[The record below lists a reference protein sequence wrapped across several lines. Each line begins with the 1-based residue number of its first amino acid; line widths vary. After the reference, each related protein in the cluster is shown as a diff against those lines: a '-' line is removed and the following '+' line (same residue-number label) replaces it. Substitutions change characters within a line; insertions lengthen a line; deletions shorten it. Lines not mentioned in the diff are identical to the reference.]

1 MAPPVFSPILLK
13 RRGSPKVGTC
23 AITLCFRTMSGFQSR
38 ALSMLAM
45 SLALAAMSAC
55 QLPPSRT
62 DAALTETGE
71 LVALSG
77 GASGAANACFSCHGL
92 QGQGDGVSVPR
103 LAGLDAG
110 YLQKQMEDYA
120 ADTRHHDVMS
130 AIARRLDADSRRD
143 VASHYAALPAPQ
155 GLGEARAAPAIW
167 HQGDMARDVPA
178 CSSCHGMAGEGVG
191 PGNPAVS
198 GQPSAYTVD
207 QLMRWKRAERRND
220 PRNVMSQ
227 AVAGLSGREI
237 SAIAL
242 WLETQPTSPS
252 PTSDAASASAAA
264 AVAAGPAASRGPRR
278 PDR

>member
-1 MAPPVFSPILLK
+1 
-13 RRGSPKVGTC
+13 
-23 AITLCFRTMSGFQSR
+23 MSGFRSR
-38 ALSMLAM
+38 ALSILAM
-45 SLALAAMSAC
+45 ALGLAAMSAC
-55 QLPPSRT
+55 ERPPSPT

-143 VASHYAALPAPQ
+143 VAFYYASLPAPQ
-155 GLGEARAAPAIW
+155 GVGEPSPAPAIW
-167 HQGDMARDVPA
+167 TTGDASRGVPA
-178 CSSCHGMAGEGVG
+178 CSSCHGRSGEGVG

-198 GQPSAYTVD
+198 GQPAAYTVD

-220 PRNVMSQ
+220 PRNVMTQ
-227 AVAGLSGREI
+227 AVAGLSDREI

-252 PTSDAASASAAA
+252 PASDAASASAAA
-264 AVAAGPAASRGPRR
+264 AVAAEPAASRGPRR

>member
-1 MAPPVFSPILLK
+1 
-13 RRGSPKVGTC
+13 
-23 AITLCFRTMSGFQSR
+23 MSGFHSR
-38 ALSMLAM
+38 ALLMLAM
-45 SLALAAMSAC
+45 SMGFAAMSAC
-55 QLPPSRT
+55 QRPPSRT
-62 DAALTETGE
+62 DATLTETGE

-120 ADTRHHDVMS
+120 TDTRHHDVMS
-130 AIARRLDADSRRD
+130 AIARRLDAGSRRD
-143 VASHYAALPAPQ
+143 VAFYYATLPAPEVV
-155 GLGEARAAPAIW
+155 GEARAVPVIW
-167 HQGDMARDVPA
+167 HQGDTARDVPA
-178 CSSCHGMAGEGVG
+178 CASCHGMAGEGIG

-198 GQPSAYTVD
+198 GQPAAYTAD
-207 QLMRWKRAERRND
+207 QLRRWKRAERRND
-220 PRNVMSQ
+220 PRNIMSQ

-242 WLETQPTSPS
+242 WLESQPTSPS

-264 AVAAGPAASRGPRR
+264 AVAAEPAASRGPRR

>member
-1 MAPPVFSPILLK
+1 
-13 RRGSPKVGTC
+13 
-23 AITLCFRTMSGFQSR
+23 MSGFRSR
-38 ALSMLAM
+38 ALSILAM
-45 SLALAAMSAC
+45 ALGLAAMSAC
-55 QLPPSRT
+55 QRAPSRT

-143 VASHYAALPAPQ
+143 VAFYYASLPSPEVADSLSAEPAVWHR
-155 GLGEARAAPAIW
+155 GDAAR
-167 HQGDMARDVPA
+167 GVPA
-178 CSSCHGMAGEGVG
+178 CSSCHGRSGEGVG

-198 GQPSAYTVD
+198 GQPAAYTVD

-220 PRNVMSQ
+220 PRNVMTQ

-242 WLETQPTSPS
+242 WLETRPTSPS
-252 PTSDAASASAAA
+252 PASDAASASSAA
-264 AVAAGPAASRGPRR
+264 AVAAGPATSRGPRR

>member
-1 MAPPVFSPILLK
+1 M
-13 RRGSPKVGTC
+13 
-23 AITLCFRTMSGFQSR
+23 
-38 ALSMLAM
+38 LSLGGV
-45 SLALAAMSAC
+45 LAAVAGC
-55 QLPPSRT
+55 QLPTSQT

-120 ADTRHHDVMS
+120 ADTRHHDIMS
-130 AIARRLDADSRRD
+130 AIARRMDADSRRD
-143 VASHYAALPAPQ
+143 VAFYYASLPAPDVD
-155 GLGEARAAPAIW
+155 GPRRSMPAIW
-167 HQGDMARDVPA
+167 HQGDGGRSVPA
-178 CSSCHGMAGEGVG
+178 CASCHGMAGEGVG

-198 GQPSAYTVD
+198 GQPAAYTID
-207 QLMRWKRAERRND
+207 QLMRWKRSERRND
-220 PRNVMSQ
+220 PRNVMTL
-227 AVAGLSGREI
+227 AVAELTDREV

-242 WLETQPTSPS
+242 WLETQPAAPS
-252 PTSDAASASAAA
+252 PASDVASASAAA
-264 AVAAGPAASRGPRR
+264 TAAAEPVPSHEARR

>member
-1 MAPPVFSPILLK
+1 MQTVFGSRILLL
-13 RRGSPKVGTC
+13 GV
-23 AITLCFRTMSGFQSR
+23 
-38 ALSMLAM
+38 LAV
-45 SLALAAMSAC
+45 LGGC
-55 QLPPSRT
+55 ELPVSET

-77 GASGAANACFSCHGL
+77 GTSGAANACFSCHGL

-130 AIARRLDADSRRD
+130 AIARRMDADSRRD
-143 VASHYAALPAPQ
+143 VAFYYASLPAPVR
-155 GLGEARAAPAIW
+155 GDPPLMTPAIW
-167 HQGDMARDVPA
+167 TQGHSVRGAA
-178 CSSCHGMAGEGVG
+178 TCASCHGMAGEGVG

-198 GQPSAYTVD
+198 GQPAAYTID
-207 QLMRWKRAERRND
+207 QLRRWQRAERRND
-220 PRNVMSQ
+220 PRNVMAE
-227 AVAGLSGREI
+227 AVAGLTDREI

-242 WLETQPTSPS
+242 WLERQPAAQAPE
-252 PTSDAASASAAA
+252 SDVASASGAAA
-264 AVAAGPAASRGPRR
+264 TAAGSAASRGPRR